1 MDTVD
6 KSLFLPCHKFR
17 HASVG
22 KQHELLDQPVGFL
35 GNFLVDTHRTALFVH
50 LDLHLRPFETD
61 GSCSKPLLAQFEG
74 KAVEGENGRFQLV
87 RYKHPFCDTFSHCRA
102 VLVSD
107 MRRVCSPGPAVSP
120 STELHFHC
128 LLPCVDYLLGSLIC
142 EPVIGIDDRPAEP
155 LGCNPSERSDFE
167 YSRECE
173 LRLPWTERA
182 QLVGKF
188 LGQHRHSPVHEIYR
202 SAPCL
207 GLIVHDRAR
216 VDVMG
221 DISYMDSYFVIAV
234 FEGSERKG
242 VIEVLG
248 VSRVYS
254 ECEHI

>member
-1 MDTVD
+1 M
-6 KSLFLPCHKFR
+6 
-17 HASVG
+17 
-22 KQHELLDQPVGFL
+22 
-35 GNFLVDTHRTALFVH
+35 
-50 LDLHLRPFETD
+50 
-61 GSCSKPLLAQFEG
+61 
-74 KAVEGENGRFQLV
+74 GRA
-87 RYKHPFCDTFSHCRA
+87 CIS
-102 VLVSD
+102 
-107 MRRVCSPGPAVSP
+107 GPAVS
-120 STELHFHC
+120 SSAELHFHC

-173 LRLPWTERA
+173 LRLPRTERA

-221 DISYMDSYFVIAV
+221 DISDMDSHFVIAV
-234 FEGSERKG
+234 VEGPEREG